1 MTEEIVLTRREGGV
15 LHITMNRPDA
25 RNAMSQELLDG
36 IDAAVA
42 SVADDR
48 TCRAIVLR
56 GAGKSFSAG
65 GDVRGFKAS
74 QQTGAADGTGG
85 ADPIAERNRQGGAF
99 FQRMDRTPQ
108 PLIVVADGAAL
119 GGGFGLVCAADIVIA
134 TPRARFGLTEARLG
148 VLPAAILPVVIGR
161 IGERLTRRLA
171 VMSNMLSGAEAVE
184 IGIID
189 WLCEDADAA
198 EQKVTEVLAEILK
211 GAPGAIARAKT
222 VIRAV
227 RDHDVET
234 ALDIAATQFAA
245 AQRSDEATEG
255 VQAFIDK
262 RPPDWAGE

>member
-1 MTEEIVLTRREGGV
+1 MTEDIVLTRREGGI

-74 QQTGAADGTGG
+74 QQTGTSDGTAG
-85 ADPIAERNRQGGAF
+85 ADPIVERNRQGGAF

-108 PLIVVADGAAL
+108 PLIVLADGAAL

-171 VMSNMLSGAEAVE
+171 VMSNMLSGEEAVQ

-189 WLCEDADAA
+189 WLCPDVDAA
-198 EQKVTEVLAEILK
+198 EARVSDVLTEILK
-211 GAPGAIARAKT
+211 GAPTAISRAKS

-227 RDHDVET
+227 RDHDVDT
-234 ALDIAATQFAA
+234 ALDIAASQFAA
-245 AQRSDEATEG
+245 AQRSDEAKEG

-262 RPPDWAGE
+262 RAPGWAEV